1 MTFSQLRWTYSGW
14 AGGNGYLYF
23 RFRDAL
29 GDSLMNAAAAAAR
42 AFLVSTQGFIP
53 SGNKLTADPTF
64 NVIQDAD
71 GVVTNVNSYSVVPA
85 VITGTGGSGYSSVA
99 GCAVVWRTSTVRVR
113 RLAMGRTFIV
123 PLAGAAYGTD
133 GMLQAAARTT
143 MLTAANTFVNYVAG
157 GAPGRLVCWKRPSAK
172 GATDGAIADVT
183 GAQINA
189 NTAELKSRRPG

>member
-1 MTFSQLRWTYSGW
+1 MSFSQLRWPYSGW
-14 AGGNGYLYF
+14 AGGNAYLYF
-23 RFRDAL
+23 RFREVF
-29 GDSLMNAAAAAAR
+29 GDSLLNAAPAAPR

-53 SGNKLTADPTF
+53 SGNKPTADPTF
-64 NVIQDAD
+64 NVIQEAD

-143 MLTAANTFVNYVAG
+143 MLTAANTFVNYVAR
-157 GAPGRLVCWKRPSAK
+157 GAPGRPGCWERPPGQ
-172 GATDGAIADVT
+172 GAP
-183 GAQINA
+183 N
-189 NTAELKSRRPG
+189 RPD